1 MSQPRI
7 EHWEAALRVVRFL
20 KGNLGQQIFFGSKSD
35 LKLHGWC
42 DSDWASCP
50 LTRRSVTG
58 WIVQLGDSPISW
70 KTKKQHTVSRSSA
83 EAEYRSMATTTC
95 ELKWLKGILSNLGVV
110 HDEPMII
117 HCDSQAA
124 IHIAKNPVFHERTKH
139 IEVDCHFVRNEVLK
153 NNIRPIYV
161 STTTQLADIFTK
173 ALGRTQF
180 EFLLGK
186 LGIRNLHAPT

>member
-1 MSQPRI
+1 MNQPRI

-70 KTKKQHTVSRSSA
+70 KTKKQHIVSRSSA
-83 EAEYRSMATTTC
+83 KAEYRSMATTSC

-117 HCDSQAA
+117 HCDSQTA
-124 IHIAKNPVFHERTKH
+124 IHIAKNRCSMNAPST
-139 IEVDCHFVRNEVLK
+139 LK
-153 NNIRPIYV
+153 
-161 STTTQLADIFTK
+161 STVILFGMK
-173 ALGRTQF
+173 Y
-180 EFLLGK
+180 
-186 LGIRNLHAPT
+186 